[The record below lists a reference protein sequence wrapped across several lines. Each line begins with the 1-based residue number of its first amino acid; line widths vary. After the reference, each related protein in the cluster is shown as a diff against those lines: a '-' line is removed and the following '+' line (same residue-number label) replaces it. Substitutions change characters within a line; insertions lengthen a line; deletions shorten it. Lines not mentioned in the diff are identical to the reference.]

1 MKFKAF
7 ITYISEV
14 HFFISYISE
23 VHFLIMPC
31 QIVTIIQSISKDKFK
46 AFILYISEVHFFLEG
61 GWGVKDMRKE
71 GGPSGSPTWES
82 AWMAPGPHPF
92 LFKVQHLPLPS
103 FQKTHFIFFFL
114 NNIVWNSQVRSTYPL
129 ILPYREQNSLFVLSW
144 L

>member
-46 AFILYISEVHFFLEG
+46 AFILYISEVHYFLEG
-61 GWGVKDMRKE
+61 GGGVKDIRKE
-71 GGPSGSPTWES
+71 GGPSGSPT
-82 AWMAPGPHPF
+82 
-92 LFKVQHLPLPS
+92 
-103 FQKTHFIFFFL
+103 
-114 NNIVWNSQVRSTYPL
+114 
-129 ILPYREQNSLFVLSW
+129 
-144 L
+144 